1 MKVNDHVGWKWSG
14 GLATGV
20 VLEIC
25 PERTEIKSKGK
36 RIIRN
41 GSDSDPAII
50 IRHDNGAQVLK
61 LSHELQ
67 IVKEG

>member
-20 VLEIC
+20 VLEIR
-25 PERTEIKSKGK
+25 PERTEIESKGR

-41 GSDSDPAII
+41 GSRDDPAVII
-50 IRHDNGAQVLK
+50 CHDTGAQVLK
-61 LSHELQ
+61 LTHELQ
-67 IVKEG
+67 VVKEG